1 VRTLVVAINVLLEIY
16 IWLSLAVAVLA
27 WLIDFN
33 AISTRNPVV
42 AGIERVLRI
51 LTWPLLGPL
60 RWALPTVGG
69 LDMTPVLLL
78 VILLSLRYALVLY
91 IAPEFF

>member
-1 VRTLVVAINVLLEIY
+1 VRTLVVAIDVLLEIY

-42 AGIERVLRI
+42 AAIKRI
-51 LTWPLLGPL
+51 LDMLAWPLLGPL
-60 RWALPTVGG
+60 RWAVPTVGG

>member
-1 VRTLVVAINVLLEIY
+1 VRTLVVAINIVLEIY
-16 IWLSLAVAVLA
+16 IWLSLAVAVLY

-33 AISTRNPVV
+33 AISARNPVV
-42 AGIERVLRI
+42 AAIKRI
-51 LTWPLLGPL
+51 LDVVTWPLLGPL

-78 VILLSLRYALVLY
+78 VMLLSLRYALVLY
-91 IAPEFF
+91 IAPEYF

>member
-1 VRTLVVAINVLLEIY
+1 MRTLVVAIDVLLEIY
-16 IWLSLAVAVLA
+16 IWLSLAVAVLY

-33 AISTRNPVV
+33 AISTRNPPV
-42 AGIERVLRI
+42 AAIKRVLDTV
-51 LTWPLLGPL
+51 TWPLLGPL
-60 RWALPTVGG
+60 RWAVPPVGG

>member
-1 VRTLVVAINVLLEIY
+1 MRTLVVAIDILLEIY
-16 IWLSLAVAVLA
+16 IWLSLAVAVLY

-42 AGIERVLRI
+42 ATIERVLRTVT
-51 LTWPLLGPL
+51 LPLLGPL
-60 RWALPTVGG
+60 RWVVPTVGG

-91 IAPEFF
+91 IAPEFS

>member
-1 VRTLVVAINVLLEIY
+1 MRTLVVAIDILLEIY
-16 IWLSLAVAVLA
+16 IWLSLAVAVLY

-42 AGIERVLRI
+42 ATIERVLRTVT
-51 LTWPLLGPL
+51 LPLLGPL
-60 RWALPTVGG
+60 RWVVPTVGG

>member
-1 VRTLVVAINVLLEIY
+1 MRTLVVAISVLLEIY
-16 IWLSLAVAVLA
+16 IWLSLAVAVLG

-42 AGIERVLRI
+42 AAIKRILDI

-60 RWALPTVGG
+60 RWAVPTVGG

>member
-1 VRTLVVAINVLLEIY
+1 VRTLVVAIDILLEIY
-16 IWLSLAVAVLA
+16 IWLSLAVAVMW
-27 WLIDFN
+27 WLIDFKV
-33 AISTRNPVV
+33 ISTRNPVV
-42 AGIERVLRI
+42 AGIQRI
-51 LTWPLLGPL
+51 LGTLTWPLLGPL
-60 RWALPTVGG
+60 RWAVPTVGG

>member
-1 VRTLVVAINVLLEIY
+1 VRTFVVAINVLLEIY

-33 AISTRNPVV
+33 AISTGNSVV
-42 AGIERVLRI
+42 AAIKRILDI

>member
-1 VRTLVVAINVLLEIY
+1 VRTLVVAINIVLEIY
-16 IWLSLAVAVLA
+16 IWLSLAVAVLY

-42 AGIERVLRI
+42 AAIKRI
-51 LTWPLLGPL
+51 LDVVTWPLLGPL

-78 VILLSLRYALVLY
+78 VMLLSLRYALVLY
-91 IAPEFF
+91 IAPEYF

>member
-1 VRTLVVAINVLLEIY
+1 VRTLVVAIDILLEIY
-16 IWLSLAVAVLA
+16 IWLSLAVAVLY

-42 AGIERVLRI
+42 ATIERVLRTVT
-51 LTWPLLGPL
+51 LPLLGPL
-60 RWALPTVGG
+60 RWVVPTVGG